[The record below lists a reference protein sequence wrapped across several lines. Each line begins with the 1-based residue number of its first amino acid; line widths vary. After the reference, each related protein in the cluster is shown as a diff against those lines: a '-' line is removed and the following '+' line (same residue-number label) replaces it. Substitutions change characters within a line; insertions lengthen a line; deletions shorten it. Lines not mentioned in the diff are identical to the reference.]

1 MVGRWECCNGGTARI
16 LTIFRAKITVITAR
30 TAVIWR
36 CFSLRSLAHQH
47 RARIRLTPRP
57 ALAIDPQH
65 STCHQRLKLLR
76 YVQQATL
83 FQRRLL
89 SPAQKL
95 AKAVLQSEIG
105 NQYCFAEEVHHLCH
119 PLFGYASCS
128 SSMQLLQYICVLLLG
143 YARMLGAR
151 HIQITYLAMLCEV
164 VFTTQR
170 GAMMRCWAVCPP
182 TLGLYADS
190 DYPQS

>member
-1 MVGRWECCNGGTARI
+1 MPPA
-16 LTIFRAKITVITAR
+16 
-30 TAVIWR
+30 IWI
-36 CFSLRSLAHQH
+36 CKLFKFDAAIAIYLRLVV
-47 RARIRLTPRP
+47 RL
-57 ALAIDPQH
+57 
-65 STCHQRLKLLR
+65 C
-76 YVQQATL
+76 
-83 FQRRLL
+83 
-89 SPAQKL
+89 
-95 AKAVLQSEIG
+95 
-105 NQYCFAEEVHHLCH
+105 
-119 PLFGYASCS
+119 
-128 SSMQLLQYICVLLLG
+128 

>member
-47 RARIRLTPRP
+47 RARIRLTPPLPWPQIPNIAPAISVSSSCAMYNRP
-57 ALAIDPQH
+57 HFFRSDSSHLLKNWP
-65 STCHQRLKLLR
+65 RLFCSRKS
-76 YVQQATL
+76 ATNT
-83 FQRRLL
+83 
-89 SPAQKL
+89 
-95 AKAVLQSEIG
+95 VL
-105 NQYCFAEEVHHLCH
+105 HHLCH

-190 DYPQS
+190 DYPLS